1 MVQLTVVTKIMS
13 RSLKLLITL
22 GLTWVVEICKGIL
35 SYFEDSNDNSTLGKV
50 LNFLNLLNVFLVIM
64 SLIS

>member
-50 LNFLNLLNVFLVIM
+50 LNFLNLLNVFLVIV